1 MLIQALLAAVET
13 GLRHVLSMDGI
24 ALERLSRLEGKVIA
38 IECRSPAF
46 SLYLLP
52 SADGLRLAG
61 QWQAA
66 SDCTLS
72 APAPRLLQL
81 ALAQNK
87 TPVLHAADVDL
98 SGDSALL
105 MEFAALLQD
114 LELDW
119 EYQLSRWLGP
129 VGSQLLGSNLRG
141 SAQWTNSSLERL
153 RLNLADFLSEE
164 SRALVGQRE
173 AHARFN
179 ELDQLKLSLDRLDA
193 RIARLASKASQTP

>member
-105 MEFAALLQD
+105 MEFAAILQD
-114 LELDW
+114 LELVALAW
-119 EYQLSRWLGP
+119 PGWQPVAGQQSAWLRP
-129 VGSQLLGSNLRG
+129 V
-141 SAQWTNSSLERL
+141 
-153 RLNLADFLSEE
+153 
-164 SRALVGQRE
+164 
-173 AHARFN
+173 
-179 ELDQLKLSLDRLDA
+179 DQ
-193 RIARLASKASQTP
+193 QQP